1 MYGLIRSNFTCF
13 LILSN
18 HFPLKLNTALFFSS
32 YESYEE
38 TELKSNTRD
47 TTFSS
52 GGCDYEL
59 SDEEEEEDDE
69 QRHGPSVLNEVQLS
83 EDEDDSEEFHSIGGD
98 SDVDSDIES

>member
-1 MYGLIRSNFTCF
+1 MGIENEESMMSYEGDGGETSQIMEDSN
-13 LILSN
+13 I
-18 HFPLKLNTALFFSS
+18 S